1 MRLGNTAVQHHALN
15 MDMREFMNLVENAK
29 VIRVY
34 RGEYSG
40 NRGGRFWTQDKEF
53 ARQFTQSGQDREILV
68 RYMHTSDI
76 KDCSHVYAGDPDVVD
91 AEMEIAKE
99 EGYKALLLNE
109 GRGEPNSIW
118 VFDRSALS
126 YSAIASSSRNTAKL
140 QRGH

>member
-1 MRLGNTAVQHHALN
+1 MQI
-15 MDMREFMNLVENAK
+15 VEVTK
-29 VIRVY
+29 MLTVY

-40 NRGGRFWTQDKEF
+40 NRGGRFWTTDKEF
-53 ARQFTQSGQDREILV
+53 ARQFTQSGQEKEILI
-68 RYMHTSDI
+68 RYIHPSDI
-76 KDCSHVYAGDPDVVD
+76 KDCSHVYAGNPDAVD

-126 YSAIASSSRNTAKL
+126 YSASTV
-140 QRGH
+140 